1 METSVAAS
9 ELFNRTVSIKI
20 RTQTPNDDHAR
31 EIRNLSH
38 CTVNRVASAVVDGGW
53 CPKESQDGTSEL
65 KCTST
70 RVLASVIISGYLN
83 ICKVVI
89 FIPFTTV
96 STLIAHAYTTSSA
109 TATPTNDRSSDHQ
122 LQ

>member
-20 RTQTPNDDHAR
+20 RTQTPNDDRAR

-70 RVLASVIISGYLN
+70 RVFGNLWLSQYMQSGYIHSVYN
-83 ICKVVI
+83 G
-89 FIPFTTV
+89 
-96 STLIAHAYTTSSA
+96 
-109 TATPTNDRSSDHQ
+109 
-122 LQ
+122 

>member
-38 CTVNRVASAVVDGGW
+38 CTVNRVASAVVDGVVGVR
-53 CPKESQDGTSEL
+53 KNLKMEL
-65 KCTST
+65 P
-70 RVLASVIISGYLN
+70 N
-83 ICKVVI
+83 
-89 FIPFTTV
+89 
-96 STLIAHAYTTSSA
+96 
-109 TATPTNDRSSDHQ
+109 
-122 LQ
+122 